1 MVLETVLSFGVLSCF
16 YQIQNKSMAEK
27 KHRVSVDLSDTTHER
42 YRKLAF
48 DKKST
53 VKKELEKEIEKKTKT
68 LKK

>member
-1 MVLETVLSFGVLSCF
+1 
-16 YQIQNKSMAEK
+16 MAEK